1 MIWGVVAMVFL
12 GAVIVTRVLGLKRI
26 SAQWAI
32 EEGDTARARALT
44 LAGRL
49 VVAGSVIA
57 VLGGLL
63 NVGAIVG
70 VGFALIALSI
80 TPPLYYVGVIMDC
93 NQGRIPLVFL
103 HDVNGFMVGRD
114 AEWSGIIR
122 AGTKMVNA
130 VANSVVPKITVIVGG
145 SFAGAD
151 TMRCAARRTT
161 RALCLRGPRRATR

>member
-80 TPPLYYVGVIMDC
+80 TPPLYYVGRKHRTR
-93 NQGRIPLVFL
+93 QG
-103 HDVNGFMVGRD
+103 
-114 AEWSGIIR
+114 
-122 AGTKMVNA
+122 
-130 VANSVVPKITVIVGG
+130 
-145 SFAGAD
+145 
-151 TMRCAARRTT
+151 
-161 RALCLRGPRRATR
+161 

>member
-1 MIWGVVAMVFL
+1 MSWGVVAMVFL

-80 TPPLYYVGVIMDC
+80 TPPLYYVGRKHRSR
-93 NQGRIPLVFL
+93 QG
-103 HDVNGFMVGRD
+103 
-114 AEWSGIIR
+114 
-122 AGTKMVNA
+122 
-130 VANSVVPKITVIVGG
+130 
-145 SFAGAD
+145 
-151 TMRCAARRTT
+151 
-161 RALCLRGPRRATR
+161 

>member
-57 VLGGLL
+57 VFGGLL

-80 TPPLYYVGVIMDC
+80 TPPLYYVGRKHRSR
-93 NQGRIPLVFL
+93 QG
-103 HDVNGFMVGRD
+103 
-114 AEWSGIIR
+114 
-122 AGTKMVNA
+122 
-130 VANSVVPKITVIVGG
+130 
-145 SFAGAD
+145 
-151 TMRCAARRTT
+151 
-161 RALCLRGPRRATR
+161 

>member
-80 TPPLYYVGVIMDC
+80 TPPLYYVGRKHRSR
-93 NQGRIPLVFL
+93 QG
-103 HDVNGFMVGRD
+103 
-114 AEWSGIIR
+114 
-122 AGTKMVNA
+122 
-130 VANSVVPKITVIVGG
+130 
-145 SFAGAD
+145 
-151 TMRCAARRTT
+151 
-161 RALCLRGPRRATR
+161 

>member
-12 GAVIVTRVLGLKRI
+12 GAVIVIRVLGLKRI

-57 VLGGLL
+57 VFGGLL

-80 TPPLYYVGVIMDC
+80 TPPLYYVGRKHRSR
-93 NQGRIPLVFL
+93 QG
-103 HDVNGFMVGRD
+103 
-114 AEWSGIIR
+114 
-122 AGTKMVNA
+122 
-130 VANSVVPKITVIVGG
+130 
-145 SFAGAD
+145 
-151 TMRCAARRTT
+151 
-161 RALCLRGPRRATR
+161 

>member
-1 MIWGVVAMVFL
+1 MIWGVVARVFL

-80 TPPLYYVGVIMDC
+80 TPPLYYVGRKHRTR
-93 NQGRIPLVFL
+93 QG
-103 HDVNGFMVGRD
+103 
-114 AEWSGIIR
+114 
-122 AGTKMVNA
+122 
-130 VANSVVPKITVIVGG
+130 
-145 SFAGAD
+145 
-151 TMRCAARRTT
+151 
-161 RALCLRGPRRATR
+161 

>member
-1 MIWGVVAMVFL
+1 MVFL

-80 TPPLYYVGVIMDC
+80 TPPLYYVGRKHRSR
-93 NQGRIPLVFL
+93 QG
-103 HDVNGFMVGRD
+103 
-114 AEWSGIIR
+114 
-122 AGTKMVNA
+122 
-130 VANSVVPKITVIVGG
+130 
-145 SFAGAD
+145 
-151 TMRCAARRTT
+151 
-161 RALCLRGPRRATR
+161 

>member
-32 EEGDTARARALT
+32 EGGDTARARALT

-80 TPPLYYVGVIMDC
+80 TPPLYYVGRKHRSR
-93 NQGRIPLVFL
+93 QG
-103 HDVNGFMVGRD
+103 
-114 AEWSGIIR
+114 
-122 AGTKMVNA
+122 
-130 VANSVVPKITVIVGG
+130 
-145 SFAGAD
+145 
-151 TMRCAARRTT
+151 
-161 RALCLRGPRRATR
+161 

>member
-80 TPPLYYVGVIMDC
+80 TPPLYYRTR
-93 NQGRIPLVFL
+93 QG
-103 HDVNGFMVGRD
+103 
-114 AEWSGIIR
+114 
-122 AGTKMVNA
+122 
-130 VANSVVPKITVIVGG
+130 
-145 SFAGAD
+145 
-151 TMRCAARRTT
+151 
-161 RALCLRGPRRATR
+161 

>member
-63 NVGAIVG
+63 NVGAVVG

-80 TPPLYYVGVIMDC
+80 TPPLYYVGRKHRTR
-93 NQGRIPLVFL
+93 QG
-103 HDVNGFMVGRD
+103 
-114 AEWSGIIR
+114 
-122 AGTKMVNA
+122 
-130 VANSVVPKITVIVGG
+130 
-145 SFAGAD
+145 
-151 TMRCAARRTT
+151 
-161 RALCLRGPRRATR
+161 